1 MESVLSAEKFSL
13 LLASFCK
20 VVRSYKS
27 GGSWLVSFLST
38 DFTVSC
44 PVAFTLCN
52 AAMASGCCSHLAHDW
67 AEKLTPLL
75 AVVAFSCQN
84 LVGTKSLFSK
94 KRLHIIT
101 SVGVCTRPSENTPC
115 PAATLNAWV
124 AFIPIN
130 QSASLRACAER

>member
-44 PVAFTLCN
+44 PAAFTL
-52 AAMASGCCSHLAHDW
+52 AMLQW
-67 AEKLTPLL
+67 LP
-75 AVVAFSCQN
+75 AVVPTWHTIGRKN
-84 LVGTKSLFSK
+84 
-94 KRLHIIT
+94 
-101 SVGVCTRPSENTPC
+101 
-115 PAATLNAWV
+115 
-124 AFIPIN
+124 
-130 QSASLRACAER
+130 